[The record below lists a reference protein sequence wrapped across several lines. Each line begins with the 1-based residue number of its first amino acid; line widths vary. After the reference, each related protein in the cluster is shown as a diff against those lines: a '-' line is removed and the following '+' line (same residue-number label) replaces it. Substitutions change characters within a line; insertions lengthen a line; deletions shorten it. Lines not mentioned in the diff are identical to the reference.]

1 LAWDYVRE
9 PSTSV
14 TNPSW
19 CASFFCLSSEPWS
32 VLVGLN
38 HSRMCHLSP
47 LTSMEQL
54 PSCNQVWARFKI
66 RARHVCAG
74 PASCSRSPRARA
86 PLAPGSRLCRAAA
99 AGHLACSAG
108 AARPCPG
115 DGRPQLAAVGPAAA
129 CAPCPHV
136 WPRDHAELRLPSLG
150 RRGAIPPPSMRLPGR
165 APGVRRCRLAWVVDP
180 ITVVM
185 GAPPCPALPQAD
197 HRRLLL
203 GPAKFRVVCVASCPL
218 HPPPSHQLY
227 PMLAVTPTDQSR
239 PSSSTQVPRAPS
251 PWLRQALSRHLL
263 EPLLVKPKLRSTIP
277 LS

>member
-9 PSTSV
+9 PSSSV
-14 TNPSW
+14 T
-19 CASFFCLSSEPWS
+19 
-32 VLVGLN
+32 N

-74 PASCSRSPRARA
+74 PASCSRSPCARA

-108 AARPCPG
+108 VARPCPG

-150 RRGAIPPPSMRLPGR
+150 RRGAIPPPL
-165 APGVRRCRLAWVVDP
+165 RCAYRVVP
-180 ITVVM
+180 RVFAAV
-185 GAPPCPALPQAD
+185 A
-197 HRRLLL
+197 LL
-203 GPAKFRVVCVASCPL
+203 GSL
-218 HPPPSHQLY
+218 
-227 PMLAVTPTDQSR
+227 T
-239 PSSSTQVPRAPS
+239 
-251 PWLRQALSRHLL
+251 
-263 EPLLVKPKLRSTIP
+263 RSQW
-277 LS
+277 